1 MSKER
6 LKYLQDLKDVMIS
19 TRDQVLESISTTE
32 HLIRMK
38 AMINELLIVLAKD
51 GPPKKDNY
59 ILMKSLAITASLA
72 SEINI
77 EKEIQE
83 LLEEEET

>member
-59 ILMKSLAITASLA
+59 ILMKSLSITASLA

-83 LLEEEET
+83 LLGEEET